1 MTEELNKQ
9 YIVRWNG
16 GSLLKARY
24 VRLKRLESTRTNYAS
39 VRSFEVNPPRVEHL
53 GFSLK
58 SDDVQQALYA
68 FDQQIGTS
76 YRNNGTFFSGSL
88 LGPVD
93 ILCWNELPEAGN
105 GAPVVHLRQFR
116 PDGSLAVESVI
127 DSSFFK
133 VELAEGVSEV
143 QIEGPVEIFEIV
155 PKFD

>member
-1 MTEELNKQ
+1 M
-9 YIVRWNG
+9 
-16 GSLLKARY
+16 
-24 VRLKRLESTRTNYAS
+24 
-39 VRSFEVNPPRVEHL
+39 NPPRVEHL

-76 YRNNGTFFSGSL
+76 YRNNGTFSFGVAPRTEGYTL
-88 LGPVD
+88 LV
-93 ILCWNELPEAGN
+93 NELPEAGN